1 MNWSEEYKNSLK
13 MIEVEEV
20 VDLII
25 YRPLAFLL
33 VISVYNTKIKPDHL
47 TLAAM
52 IMGLLGGCFY
62 SFGSHLTCIV
72 GAIFYLLFNILD
84 CSDGQLARIKK
95 NGSSVGRLLDG
106 IADYIAAIA
115 IYAGI
120 VIGYSNNP
128 EQPTSMVILTALA
141 GISII
146 VQESLVD
153 YFRTRF
159 LDIVLKRENTFYE
172 GVAEYRNE
180 YEILKNQ
187 KGKWFSKAI
196 VLIYLKYSQLQR
208 YLTSKK
214 KRTKLFE
221 ASPENYF
228 IKNRLIIRFWVFM
241 GPSAKITT
249 LILCSLFCRFDIFFW
264 IVIGGFNI
272 LAVLLW
278 IIQFQIDKSFETLKK

>member
-1 MNWSEEYKNSLK
+1 MA
-13 MIEVEEV
+13 EVEEV
-20 VDLII
+20 IDLIL
-25 YRPLAFLL
+25 YRPLAFLV

-52 IMGLLGGCFY
+52 VMGISGGFFY
-62 SFGSHLTCIV
+62 SFGSHLTCII
-72 GAIFYLLFNILD
+72 GAIFYLLFNIFD

-95 NGSSVGRLLDG
+95 NGSAFGRLLDG

-120 VIGYSNNP
+120 AIGYSNNP
-128 EQPTSMVILTALA
+128 EQPSLFVFLVALA

-159 LDIVLKRENTFYE
+159 LDIVLERKDTYNEE
-172 GVAEYRNE
+172 LEEYRSE
-180 YEILKNQ
+180 YEIIKN
-187 KGKWFSKAI
+187 GKSNWYYKT
-196 VLIYLKYSQLQR
+196 VVYIYLTYSKIQEN
-208 YLTSKK
+208 LTAR
-214 KRTKLFE
+214 KRRAKIINAT
-221 ASPENYF
+221 PENYYTR
-228 IKNRLIIRFWVFM
+228 NRIIIRFWVFM

-249 LILCSLFCRFDIFFW
+249 LILCSIFCRFDIFFW

-272 LAVLLW
+272 LTVLLW
-278 IIQFQIDKSFETLKK
+278 LIQYQIDKSFEILKK

>member
-128 EQPTSMVILTALA
+128 EQPSSMVILTALA

>member
-1 MNWSEEYKNSLK
+1 MNWWREYKNSLK
-13 MIEVEEV
+13 MKEVEEFI
-20 VDLII
+20 DLIL

-52 IMGLLGGCFY
+52 LMGIIGGYFF
-62 SFGSHLTCIV
+62 STGSRQGAVI
-72 GAIFYLLFNILD
+72 GAICYLLFNILD

-115 IYAGI
+115 VYAGI
-120 VIGYSNNP
+120 VIGFANSP
-128 EQPTSMVILTALA
+128 EQPSPFVILIALA

-153 YFRTRF
+153 FFRMRF
-159 LDIVLKRENTFYE
+159 LDVVLQRQDTFNE
-172 GVAEYRNE
+172 GMEEYRNE
-180 YEILKNQ
+180 YEKIKNQ
-187 KGKWFSKAI
+187 KGKWFGRSVI
-196 VLIYLKYSQLQR
+196 LIYLAYSQIQR
-208 YLTSKK
+208 YLTPKK
-214 KRTKLFE
+214 KKIKVISSTPAE
-221 ASPENYF
+221 YF
-228 IKNRLIIRFWVFM
+228 KKNHIIIRFWVFM
-241 GPSAKITT
+241 GPSAKITI
-249 LILCSLFCRFDIFFW
+249 LILCSLFCRFDIFFL

-278 IIQFQIDKSFETLKK
+278 LIQYRIDKSY

>member
-1 MNWSEEYKNSLK
+1 MK
-13 MIEVEEV
+13 EVEEV
-20 VDLII
+20 FDLIF

-33 VISVYNTKIKPDHL
+33 VISVYKTKIKPDHL
-47 TLAAM
+47 TLAA
-52 IMGLLGGCFY
+52 IAMGLAGGCFFA
-62 SFGSHLTCIV
+62 FGLHFSCTI
-72 GAIFYLLFNILD
+72 GALFYLLFNILD

-128 EQPTSMVILTALA
+128 EQPSSMVILTALA